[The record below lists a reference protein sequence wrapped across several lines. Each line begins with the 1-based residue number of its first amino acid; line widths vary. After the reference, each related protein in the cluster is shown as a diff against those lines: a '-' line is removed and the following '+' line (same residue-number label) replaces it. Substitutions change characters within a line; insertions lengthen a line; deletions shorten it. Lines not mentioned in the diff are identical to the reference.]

1 MSTYTHTQTHTL
13 AYMQIYKYTPVTGT
27 AATRR
32 RGGILCWQPGGMHR
46 TTHPIPE
53 RVGKASAHSGRG
65 KTKDGFYVQFLKN
78 NRQQVTDSR
87 QLTKQELFTVS
98 LFTQKVTTCPVLG
111 ERGLQ
116 THGLVP
122 SELQESIIAIKKKK
136 KENKTTVLLKL

>member
-65 KTKDGFYVQFLKN
+65 RTKDGFYVKFFKN

-87 QLTKQELFTVS
+87 QLTKQELITVS

-111 ERGLQ
+111 ERGEDSRHLD
-116 THGLVP
+116 
-122 SELQESIIAIKKKK
+122 
-136 KENKTTVLLKL
+136 